1 MKPQKLSLKTDH
13 IGPIPTLPRSTHV
26 HCRAQS
32 TTMPTSRSKKSETC
46 NCNPQTDDEWLKI
59 KVAERNI
66 KTKTLTTK

>member
-46 NCNPQTDDEWLKI
+46 NCNPQTDDE
-59 KVAERNI
+59 
-66 KTKTLTTK
+66 